1 MMFLDIHT
9 NITPLDNKNKRVFLT
24 QNINYDNIDSFV
36 KDNKA
41 FETESN
47 YIEIDWKITGDELI
61 IKTNL
66 NQSGWLT
73 FVDNFDPFWE
83 AFNNNKPIKIKKIS

>member
-1 MMFLDIHT
+1 M
-9 NITPLDNKNKRVFLT
+9 
-24 QNINYDNIDSFV
+24 
-36 KDNKA
+36 

-47 YIEIDWKITGDELI
+47 YIEIDWNNYFGDELI

-83 AFNNNKPIKIKKIS
+83 AFINNKPIKIEKFLNAYKSIKIDKGNQIIKFKYSPFNFSKIYFN